1 MSPDLLF
8 WLALFLKMAVT
19 AAFVVGASIIG
30 RLVIEAL
37 ARTDLELA
45 VYDPYLTA
53 AEAARL
59 GVEKVD
65 DLTEL
70 YDSVVVI
77 RDGRLCFEGSVEAFM
92 SQAPHASD
100 RPVEAAYLRVIESA
114 R

>member
-1 MSPDLLF
+1 M
-8 WLALFLKMAVT
+8 T
-19 AAFVVGASIIG
+19 ATRWFG
-30 RLVIEAL
+30 RADPQ
-37 ARTDLELA
+37 ARKERGHRTRQPHDTEHLPSGSA
-45 VYDPYLTA
+45 HRTHQ
-53 AEAARL
+53 
-59 GVEKVD
+59 VD